1 MKRNIGNEIKLGLL
15 TILLG
20 AFCGAVIW
28 LFLRLLGICTGLIWD
43 TLIPAKAG
51 FKYLPVLIC
60 AAGGLLA
67 GLVRKRY
74 GDYPEE
80 LHQVLG
86 KVRKEKHYDYSKMAV
101 ILVCAF
107 IPLVFGASVGPEA
120 GLTGIIAG
128 LCYWVGDNVKYAKE
142 HAEEYSEIGAAVTLG
157 SLFHVPLFGIFA
169 VEEDPE
175 ADGAIPAM
183 PKASKLLLYGLST
196 GAAYLVMRCLNSL
209 LGDAS
214 LGFPSFDFA
223 EPAPADFAMMLAYI
237 PAGLLL
243 YLVFGYSGK
252 ITGMAA
258 EKIPPVASETICG
271 AVTGLMAVFA
281 PMVTFSGEEQMG
293 ELPETFMQYAPAA
306 LIGICMLKLV
316 MTAFCIRFGMKGGHF
331 FPLIFACSCMGFAVA
346 ATVFGSAADQPALTG
361 HAVFA
366 AAIITAA
373 TLGAQMKQPL
383 AVSMLLLI
391 CFPLRYVL
399 WIFIAAALAGRIAG
413 RREKGSEGAED
424 TAEEEAEGEE
434 AKEEA

>member
-1 MKRNIGNEIKLGLL
+1 MKKSTGNEIKLGML
-15 TILLG
+15 TLMLG

-43 TLIPAKAG
+43 TIPAKAG

-60 AAGGLLA
+60 AAGGLAA
-67 GLVRKRY
+67 GLVRKKY

-175 ADGAIPAM
+175 DGSALPSV

-196 GAAYLVMRCLNSL
+196 GAAYLVM
-209 LGDAS
+209 
-214 LGFPSFDFA
+214 
-223 EPAPADFAMMLAYI
+223 
-237 PAGLLL
+237 
-243 YLVFGYSGK
+243 
-252 ITGMAA
+252 
-258 EKIPPVASETICG
+258 
-271 AVTGLMAVFA
+271 
-281 PMVTFSGEEQMG
+281 
-293 ELPETFMQYAPAA
+293 
-306 LIGICMLKLV
+306 
-316 MTAFCIRFGMKGGHF
+316 
-331 FPLIFACSCMGFAVA
+331 
-346 ATVFGSAADQPALTG
+346 
-361 HAVFA
+361 
-366 AAIITAA
+366 
-373 TLGAQMKQPL
+373 
-383 AVSMLLLI
+383 
-391 CFPLRYVL
+391 
-399 WIFIAAALAGRIAG
+399 
-413 RREKGSEGAED
+413 
-424 TAEEEAEGEE
+424 
-434 AKEEA
+434 

>member
-1 MKRNIGNEIKLGLL
+1 MKKSTGNEIKLGLL
-15 TILLG
+15 TLMLG

-28 LFLRLLGICTGLIWD
+28 LFLRLLGICTGLIWE
-43 TLIPAKAG
+43 TIPAKAG

-86 KVRKEKHYDYSKMAV
+86 RVRKEKHYDYSRMGA
-101 ILVCAF
+101 ILACAF

-175 ADGAIPAM
+175 GEGAVPAI
-183 PKASKLLLYGLST
+183 PKASKLLLYGLSI
-196 GAAYLVMRCLNSL
+196 GSAYLVTRVLGSL

-214 LGFPSFDFA
+214 LGFPSFDYA
-223 EPAPADFAMMLAYI
+223 EPAAADFAMMLVYI
-237 PAGLLL
+237 PAGMVLFI
-243 YLVFGYSGK
+243 VFECAERITGVAAGK
-252 ITGMAA
+252 IPA
-258 EKIPPVASETICG
+258 VLSETVCG
-271 AVTGLMAVFA
+271 AVIGLMAVFA
-281 PMVTFSGEEQMG
+281 PMVIFSGEEQMG
-293 ELPETFMQYAPAA
+293 DLPDTFMRYTPAA
-306 LIGICMLKLV
+306 LIGICLLKLF

-331 FPLIFACSCMGFAVA
+331 FPLIFACSCMGFAA
-346 ATVFGSAADQPALTG
+346 AMLVFGNAAGITDEAVLTG

-373 TLGAQMKQPL
+373 TLGSQMKQPL
-383 AVSMLLLI
+383 AVSMLLMI
-391 CFPLRYVL
+391 CFPLRFVL
-399 WIFIAAALAGRIAG
+399 WIFIAAALAGRITG
-413 RREKGSEGAED
+413 RKGRENKQ
-424 TAEEEAEGEE
+424 
-434 AKEEA
+434 

>member
-1 MKRNIGNEIKLGLL
+1 MKKSTGNEIKLGLL
-15 TILLG
+15 TLMLG

-43 TLIPAKAG
+43 TIPAKAG
-51 FKYLPVLIC
+51 FKYLPVQIC
-60 AAGGLLA
+60 AAGGLAA

-175 ADGAIPAM
+175 DGSALPSI

-214 LGFPSFDFA
+214 LGFPSFDYA
-223 EPAPADFAMMLAYI
+223 EPAAADFAMMLIYI
-237 PAGLLL
+237 PAGMALFM
-243 YLVFGYSGK
+243 VFGYSEKLTGRAAGK
-252 ITGMAA
+252 MPA
-258 EKIPPVASETICG
+258 VLRETVCG
-271 AVTGLMAVFA
+271 VVIGLMAVFA
-281 PMVTFSGEEQMG
+281 PMVIFSGEEQMG
-293 ELPETFMQYAPAA
+293 ELPETFMRYAPAA
-306 LIGICMLKLV
+306 LIGICLLKLL
-316 MTAFCIRFGMKGGHF
+316 MTAFCIQFGMKGGHF
-331 FPLIFACSCMGFAVA
+331 FPLIFACSCMGFAA
-346 ATVFGSAADQPALTG
+346 AMLVFGNAAGITDQAALTG

-366 AAIITAA
+366 AAVITAA

-391 CFPLRYVL
+391 CFPLRFVL
-399 WIFIAAALAGRIAG
+399 WIFIAAALAGRLAG
-413 RREKGSEGAED
+413 RKTKESEETED
-424 TAEEEAEGEE
+424 TNDAKEAEEA
-434 AKEEA
+434 

>member
-1 MKRNIGNEIKLGLL
+1 MKKSTGNEIRLGLL

-43 TLIPAKAG
+43 TIPAKAG
-51 FKYLPVLIC
+51 FTYLPVLIC
-60 AAGGLLA
+60 AAGGLAA

-86 KVRKEKHYDYSKMAV
+86 KIRKEKHYDYSKMAV

-142 HAEEYSEIGAAVTLG
+142 HAEEYSDIGAAVTLG

-175 ADGAIPAM
+175 GEGAVPAI
-183 PKASKLLLYGLST
+183 PKASKLLLYGLAT
-196 GAAYLVMRCLNSL
+196 GSAWLVMKGLGSQ

-214 LGFPSFDFA
+214 LGFPSFDYA
-223 EPAPADFAMMLAYI
+223 EPAAADFAMMLIYI
-237 PAGLLL
+237 PAGMLL
-243 YLVFGYSGK
+243 YLVYGWSEK
-252 ITGMAA
+252 ITEKAA
-258 EKIPPVASETICG
+258 GAVPAVLRETACG
-271 AVTGLMAVFA
+271 AVIGLMAVFA
-281 PMVTFSGEEQMG
+281 PVVLFSGEEQMR
-293 ELPETFMQYAPAA
+293 ELPDTFMRYAPAV
-306 LIGICMLKLV
+306 LIGICMLKLF

-331 FPLIFACSCMGFAVA
+331 FPLIFACSCMGFAA
-346 ATVFGSAADQPALTG
+346 AMLVFGNAAGITDAALLTG

-373 TLGAQMKQPL
+373 TLGSQMKQPL

-391 CFPLRYVL
+391 CFPLRFVL
-399 WIFIAAALAGRIAG
+399 WIFLAAALAGRIAG
-413 RREKGSEGAED
+413 RKGKESGRKEKGV
-424 TAEEEAEGEE
+424 
-434 AKEEA
+434 

>member
-1 MKRNIGNEIKLGLL
+1 MNKSISNEIKLGLL

-43 TLIPAKAG
+43 TIPAKAG

-60 AAGGLLA
+60 AAGGLAA
-67 GLVRKRY
+67 GLVRKRC

-80 LHQVLG
+80 LHQILG

-101 ILVCAF
+101 ILVCSF
-107 IPLVFGASVGPEA
+107 LPLVFGASVGPEA

-128 LCYWVGDNVKYAKE
+128 LCYWVGDNVRYAKE
-142 HAEEYSEIGAAVTLG
+142 HSEEYSEIGAAVTLG

-175 ADGAIPAM
+175 DEAALPAV

-223 EPAPADFAMMLAYI
+223 EPAAADFAMMLVYI

-243 YLVFGYSGK
+243 FKIFEYAEK
-252 ITGMAA
+252 ITGKAA
-258 EKIPPVASETICG
+258 EKIPAVASETVCG
-271 AVTGLMAVFA
+271 TAVGLMAVFA
-281 PMVTFSGEEQMG
+281 PMVIFSGEEQMG
-293 ELPETFMQYAPAA
+293 ELPETFMTLGAAA
-306 LIGICMLKLV
+306 LAGICVLKLF
-316 MTAFCIRFGMKGGHF
+316 MTALCIRFGMKGGHF

-346 ATVFGSAADQPALTG
+346 MTVFGGADTAAVTG

-366 AAIITAA
+366 AAIMTAA
-373 TLGAQMKQPL
+373 TLGAQMRQPL

-391 CFPLRYVL
+391 CFPLRFVL

-413 RREKGSEGAED
+413 RKKKGSEDTED
-424 TAEEEAEGEE
+424 TEETEGAKER
-434 AKEEA
+434 KEEA

>member
-1 MKRNIGNEIKLGLL
+1 MKKSTGNEIRLGLL
-15 TILLG
+15 TLMLG

-28 LFLRLLGICTGLIWD
+28 LFLRLLGICTGLIWE
-43 TLIPAKAG
+43 TIPAKAG

-86 KVRKEKHYDYSKMAV
+86 RVRKEKHYDYSRMGA
-101 ILVCAF
+101 ILACAF

-175 ADGAIPAM
+175 GEGAVPAI
-183 PKASKLLLYGLST
+183 PKASKLLLYGLSI
-196 GAAYLVMRCLNSL
+196 GSAYLVTRVLGSL

-214 LGFPSFDFA
+214 LGLPSFDYA
-223 EPAPADFAMMLAYI
+223 EPAAADFAMMLVYI
-237 PAGLLL
+237 PAGMVLFI
-243 YLVFGYSGK
+243 VFECAERITGVAAGK
-252 ITGMAA
+252 IPA
-258 EKIPPVASETICG
+258 VLSETVCG
-271 AVTGLMAVFA
+271 AVIGLMAVFA
-281 PMVTFSGEEQMG
+281 PMVIFSGEEQMG
-293 ELPETFMQYAPAA
+293 DLPDTFMRYVPAA
-306 LIGICMLKLV
+306 LIGICLLKLF

-331 FPLIFACSCMGFAVA
+331 FPLIFACSCMGFAA
-346 ATVFGSAADQPALTG
+346 AMLVFGNAAGITDEAVLTG

-373 TLGAQMKQPL
+373 TLGSQMKQPL
-383 AVSMLLLI
+383 AVSMLLMI
-391 CFPLRYVL
+391 CFPLRFVL
-399 WIFIAAALAGRIAG
+399 WIFIAAALAGRITG
-413 RREKGSEGAED
+413 RKGRENKQ
-424 TAEEEAEGEE
+424 
-434 AKEEA
+434 

>member
-1 MKRNIGNEIKLGLL
+1 MKKSIGNEAKLWLL
-15 TILLG
+15 TMLLG
-20 AFCGAVIW
+20 AFCGVVIW
-28 LFLRLLGICTGLIWD
+28 MFLRLLKICTGLIWD
-43 TLIPAKAG
+43 ILPAQAG
-51 FKYLPVLIC
+51 FRYLPIVVC
-60 AAGGLLA
+60 AAGGLA
-67 GLVRKRY
+67 TGLVRKRY

-86 KVRKEKHYDYSKMAV
+86 RIRKEKHYDYSRMGV

-107 IPLVFGASVGPEA
+107 LPLVFGASVGPEA

-142 HAEEYSEIGAAVTLG
+142 HAKEYTEIGAAVTLG

-169 VEEDPE
+169 VEEDP
-175 ADGAIPAM
+175 DGETALPSI

-196 GAAYLVMRCLNSL
+196 GAAYLVMRCLNRL
-209 LGDAS
+209 LGSAS

-223 EPAPADFAMMLAYI
+223 EPSSADFAMMLVYI
-237 PAGLLL
+237 PVGLLL
-243 YLVFGYSGK
+243 YLVFEYSEK
-252 ITGMAA
+252 ITGKAA
-258 EKIPPVASETICG
+258 EKTPAVLGETICG
-271 AVTGLMAVFA
+271 AVVGLMAVFA
-281 PMVTFSGEEQMG
+281 PVVIFSGEEQMSV
-293 ELPETFMQYAPAA
+293 LPETFVTYGPAA
-306 LIGICMLKLV
+306 LCGICVLKLF

-346 ATVFGSAADQPALTG
+346 LLVFGAVSGINDAALLTG

-366 AAIITAA
+366 AAVITAA

-391 CFPLRYVL
+391 CFPLRFVL

-413 RREKGSEGAED
+413 NKSREEKAPP
-424 TAEEEAEGEE
+424 EEE
-434 AKEEA
+434 